1 MPDEPTQ
8 PLTDHPKSMNRTVHT
23 YQTKTLS
30 QYPLLIGEILRRE
43 EQRRLRRD
51 KWRALFL
58 KLRP

>member
-1 MPDEPTQ
+1 
-8 PLTDHPKSMNRTVHT
+8 MNRTVHT
-23 YQTKTLS
+23 YQIKTLS